1 MQRASL
7 GRSPLIF
14 PTMNKATILI
24 IGYGNTL
31 RNDDG
36 IGPYLA
42 EQISLANNPLIKTI
56 AVHQLTPELVT
67 AIAEVEQVI
76 FIDANSDSGCTEI
89 KIKTLEAEAKQTGL
103 DHTGSPSY
111 LLALTKSLYGRTP
124 KAWLMMIPAQN
135 FEFGETFSDVTTNA
149 IPQAL
154 TLVSS

>member
-1 MQRASL
+1 M
-7 GRSPLIF
+7 F
-14 PTMNKATILI
+14 ETMNKATILI

-42 EQISLANNPLIKTI
+42 DQIALENNPLIKTI

-76 FIDANSDSGCTEI
+76 FIDANSDPDCQEI
-89 KIKTLEAEAKQTGL
+89 QIKTLEAEAKPTGL
-103 DHTGSPSY
+103 DHTGCPSY
-111 LLALTKSLYGRTP
+111 LLALTKSLYGHTP
-124 KAWLMMIPAQN
+124 QAWLMMIPALN
-135 FEFGETFSDVTTNA
+135 FEFGETFSDLTIHA

-154 TLVSS
+154 KQVQVMIG

>member
-1 MQRASL
+1 
-7 GRSPLIF
+7 
-14 PTMNKATILI
+14 
-24 IGYGNTL
+24 
-31 RNDDG
+31 
-36 IGPYLA
+36 
-42 EQISLANNPLIKTI
+42 
-56 AVHQLTPELVT
+56 
-67 AIAEVEQVI
+67 
-76 FIDANSDSGCTEI
+76 DSGCTEI

-154 TLVSS
+154 ERLPLILKNHF